1 MDVKRQY
8 KLQTQA
14 RNEICPLLDRL
25 IVELDAEGSAT
36 QKAHFKR
43 IRSHLYGADS
53 EFGLTTPIIELSSCM
68 AMGFRFSS
76 TADALVMR
84 ILKKTEALVKELA
97 GANAQIH

>member
-1 MDVKRQY
+1 MDSKRQH
-8 KLQTQA
+8 KLHTQA
-14 RNEICPLLDRL
+14 RNEIGPLLDRL

-43 IRSHLYGADS
+43 IRSNLYGADN

-84 ILKKTEALVKELA
+84 ILKKTEALVAELA
-97 GANAQIH
+97 GTTPRIH